1 MKKINL
7 LYSISLFLLV
17 FACKKQQVEPETK
30 VLVKNE
36 KGMVTKASI
45 DSYITSTMK
54 AHNDFKWAYANDEI
68 VWSALNQ
75 SDKILSIGYKPAGW
89 TSIDVTTN
97 IQTIDIQ
104 SQQWQEIKKQIL
116 QLVWEEEQ
124 KSRPN
129 LKIEDLE
136 VWPEKYLPV
145 VCVSAQNLSTIKK
158 LRQSPL
164 VRYVEPIGYYYTAEP
179 HNHGGSELQSI
190 VGFGCTGALPYSGN
204 LLPGIDYNL
213 ISPSAKASWNYS
225 YHNIESGWSV
235 SSGKGIKV
243 MVIDTGCS
251 LSQENLNTSFNQ
263 GESFGRT
270 VEHLV
275 TLSKKTFFNISYGSN
290 ETPQDICGHGAEM
303 SGVVAGP
310 RGVDGS
316 TCGVAYN
323 CDLVTV
329 RAAADVIL
337 AESREAKGVADAFN
351 MAANRADI
359 KIISMSM
366 GYPFYI
372 SQVADAVKNAAD
384 RGKLIFCAGGTSTR
398 WTNWGWVGFPA
409 NMPEVNA
416 VTGIQD
422 NLKVRC
428 DICHEGPQVDFV
440 VVMEKSSNKLKSLSL
455 AMSGAIPSITGGS
468 SAATASMAGMAAMV
482 WSKFPNKSAVD
493 ILGILK
499 ASSVNPSNNPNW
511 GAGLVKMDK
520 ALGISQSGTTRH
532 FSRPIAG
539 AW

>member
-7 LYSISLFLLV
+7 LYSISLLLLV
-17 FACKKQQVEPETK
+17 CACKKQQTESETK
-30 VLVKNE
+30 MLVKNE

-54 AHNDFKWAYANDEI
+54 ANNDFKWAYANDEI

-75 SDKILSIGYKPAGW
+75 SDKILSIGYKPASW
-89 TSIDVTTN
+89 TSGDVTTN

-104 SQQWQEIKKQIL
+104 SQQWQEVKKQIL

-136 VWPEKYLPV
+136 VWPEKYSPV
-145 VCVSAQNLSTIKK
+145 VCVLAQNLSTIKK
-158 LRQSPL
+158 LRKSPL
-164 VRYVEPIGYYYTAEP
+164 VRYVEPIGYHYTAESQ
-179 HNHGGSELQSI
+179 NNGGNALQSI
-190 VGFGCTGALPYSGN
+190 IGFGCSGAPAYSGD

-213 ISPSAKASWNYS
+213 ISPSAKASWNYN
-225 YHNIESGWSV
+225 YHNIPSGWDV
-235 SSGKGIKV
+235 SSGKGIKI
-243 MVIDTGCS
+243 MVVDTGCS
-251 LSQENLNTSFNQ
+251 LSQENLNGSFNQ

-275 TLSKKTFFNISYGSN
+275 TLPKTTFLGYPYGSN
-290 ETPQDICGHGAEM
+290 ETPQDICGHGTVM

-310 RGVDGS
+310 RGIDGS
-316 TCGVAYN
+316 ACGVAYN

-329 RAAADVIL
+329 RAAGDAIL

-351 MAANRADI
+351 IAANRDDI

-384 RGKLIFCAGGTSTR
+384 HGKLIFCAGGTSSR
-398 WTNWGWVGFPA
+398 WTNWGWVAFPA
-409 NMPEVNA
+409 TMSEVSA

-440 VVMEKSSNKLKSLSL
+440 VVMEKSSNKLEALSL
-455 AMSGAIPSITGGS
+455 AMSGNHPSIVGGS
-468 SAATASMAGMAAMV
+468 SVATASMAGMAAMV
-482 WSKFPNKSAVD
+482 WSKFPAKSAAD

-499 ASSVNPSNNPNW
+499 ASSVNPDNNPNW
-511 GAGLVKMDK
+511 GVGLLKVDK
-520 ALGISQSGTTRH
+520 ALGVSAARRTSQPT
-532 FSRPIAG
+532 AA

>member
-54 AHNDFKWAYANDEI
+54 VNNDFKWAYANDEI

-89 TSIDVTTN
+89 TSTDVTTN
-97 IQTIDIQ
+97 IQKINIQ
-104 SQQWQEIKKQIL
+104 SKQWQEIKKQIL
-116 QLVWEEEQ
+116 ELVWEEEQ

-158 LRQSPL
+158 LRQSQL
-164 VRYVEPIGYYYTAEP
+164 VRYVEPIGYQYIAEAQ
-179 HNHGGSELQSI
+179 NS
-190 VGFGCTGALPYSGN
+190 VFGFGCSSASVYSGN

-213 ISPSAKASWNYS
+213 ISPSVKASWNYS

-275 TLSKKTFFNISYGSN
+275 TLPKKTFFNISYGSN
-290 ETPQDICGHGAEM
+290 ETPHDICGHGTVM

-329 RAAADVIL
+329 RAAADVIIF
-337 AESREAKGVADAFN
+337 ESREAKGVADAFN

-384 RGKLIFCAGGTSTR
+384 HGKLIFCAAGTSSK
-398 WTNWGWVGFPA
+398 WTNWSRVVFPA
-409 NMPEVNA
+409 SMPEVNA

-440 VVMEKSSNKLKSLSL
+440 VVMEKSSNKLNALSL
-455 AMSGAIPSITGGS
+455 AMDGDSPAIVGGS
-468 SAATASMAGMAAMV
+468 SVATASMAGMAAMV
-482 WSKFPNKSAVD
+482 WSKFSNKSAAD

-499 ASSVNPSNNPNW
+499 ASSVNPDNNPNW
-511 GAGLVKMDK
+511 GAGLLKMDK
-520 ALGISQSGTTRH
+520 ALGVDQPGTVRHISQPTAST
-532 FSRPIAG
+532 
-539 AW
+539 W

>member
-7 LYSISLFLLV
+7 LYSISLFLLIC
-17 FACKKQQVEPETK
+17 ACKKQQVEPETK

-54 AHNDFKWAYANDEI
+54 ANNDFKWAYANDEI

-89 TSIDVTTN
+89 TSTDVTTN

-104 SQQWQEIKKQIL
+104 SQQWQEIRKQIL

-164 VRYVEPIGYYYTAEP
+164 VRYAEPIGYHYTAEP
-179 HNHGGSELQSI
+179 QNHGGNELQSI
-190 VGFGCTGALPYSGN
+190 IGFGCSGASAYSSD

-213 ISPSAKASWNYS
+213 ISPLAKASWNYTH
-225 YHNIESGWSV
+225 HNIQSGWNL

-251 LSQENLNTSFNQ
+251 LSQENLNGSFNQ

-275 TLSKKTFFNISYGSN
+275 TLPRTTIFDHPYGPN
-290 ETPQDICGHGAEM
+290 ETPQDICGHGTEM
-303 SGVVAGP
+303 SGIVAGP
-310 RGVDGS
+310 RGINGS
-316 TCGVAYN
+316 ACGIAYN

-329 RAAADVIL
+329 RAAEDVIFS
-337 AESREAKGVADAFN
+337 ESREAKGVADAFN

-384 RGKLIFCAGGTSTR
+384 HGKLIFCAAGTSSK
-398 WTNWGWVGFPA
+398 WTNWAWVAFPA
-409 NMPEVNA
+409 SMPVVNG

-440 VVMEKSSNKLKSLSL
+440 VVMEKGNNKLKVLSL
-455 AMSGAIPSITGGS
+455 AMSGVSPSITGGS

-482 WSKFPNKSAVD
+482 WSKFPDKSAVD

-499 ASSVNPSNNPNW
+499 ASSVNPDNNPNW
-511 GAGLVKMDK
+511 GYGFLKVDI
-520 ALGISQSGTTRH
+520 ALGINQPGAVRHISQ
-532 FSRPIAG
+532 PIAST
-539 AW
+539 W